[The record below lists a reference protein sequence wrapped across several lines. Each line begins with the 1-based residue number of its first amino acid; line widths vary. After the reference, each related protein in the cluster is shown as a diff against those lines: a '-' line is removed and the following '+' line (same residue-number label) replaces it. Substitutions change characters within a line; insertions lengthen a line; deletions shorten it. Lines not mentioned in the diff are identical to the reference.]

1 MVVESALSRHCPL
14 WPVVRFVT
22 LSDASRHDRVGLR
35 SLWRP
40 PLSLPRAHTFGAITS
55 SCLFADAVCFDHS
68 SPVLIRSQSL
78 VLSTAGG
85 SSRPWPI
92 GESWQRLGF
101 RLRPDAATGR
111 SQRFSPDLAVPSSRN
126 KIAASHGPPLALRS
140 QAMQRSGSLPAGS
153 PTRPRWARPC
163 NLKGHSYVDYR

>member
-1 MVVESALSRHCPL
+1 MVVESALSRHCAL

-85 SSRPWPI
+85 SSRPWLI
-92 GESWQRLGF
+92 GESWQRLGW
-101 RLRPDAATGR
+101 RLRPLAATGR
-111 SQRFSPDLAVPSSRN
+111 SQRFSPDLRSFLAHQNRRVSRSSAGAAVAGD
-126 KIAASHGPPLALRS
+126 AAVRFAACWFTDKA
-140 QAMQRSGSLPAGS
+140 AMGATL
-153 PTRPRWARPC
+153 
-163 NLKGHSYVDYR
+163 